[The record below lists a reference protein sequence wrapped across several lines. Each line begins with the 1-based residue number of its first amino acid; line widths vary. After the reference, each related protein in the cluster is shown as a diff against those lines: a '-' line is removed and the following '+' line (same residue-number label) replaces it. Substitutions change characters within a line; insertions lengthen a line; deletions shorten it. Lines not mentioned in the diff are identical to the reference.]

1 MNRLHQLE
9 HLGQSIWYDNMSR
22 SLLTG
27 GGLRRMVEE
36 GLLGVTSNPT
46 IFDKAISGSTDYDAQ
61 IARLVQANPLVSAP
75 QMIQALMTDDIRT
88 AADILLPVYERTQG
102 RDGYISIEVTPS
114 KAHDEAASVA
124 EARELWALLQR
135 PNVMIKIPATREGLP
150 AITQTISEGIN
161 INVTLIFSEER
172 YREVAEAYMAGLER
186 RLQAGHELEQVASVA
201 SVFVSRIDTMVDA
214 RLEECRKRGSNAV
227 DIGRL
232 QGKAAVANSKMVY
245 QAFKE
250 MFSSPRFAS
259 LQKYGA
265 ALQRPLWGSTG
276 TKNPA
281 YSDLHYVEPLIGP
294 FTVNTVPP
302 ATYDAILDHC
312 SPVLTLEAEL
322 ESAAL
327 VFSSLE
333 DQGIHMSE
341 VLERLEADGVAA
353 FEKSFDGLQKNLAEK
368 IKAMSGSGQ
377 KART

>member
-232 QGKAAVANSKMVY
+232 QGKDAVANSKMVY

-341 VLERLEADGVAA
+341 VLERLEVDGVAA

>member
-9 HLGQSIWYDNMSR
+9 HLGQSVWYDNISR

-61 IARLVQANPLVSAP
+61 ILRLAQADPGISAP
-75 QMIQALMTDDIRT
+75 QMIQALMADDIRT
-88 AADILLPVYERTQG
+88 AADVLMPVYERTQG
-102 RDGYISIEVTPS
+102 RDGFVSIEVTPS

-124 EARELWALLQR
+124 EARELWALVSR
-135 PNVMIKIPATREGLP
+135 PNVMVKIPATREGLP

-186 RLQAGHELEQVASVA
+186 RLQAGHELQQVASVA
-201 SVFVSRIDTMVDA
+201 SVFVSRVDTMVDA
-214 RLEECRKRGSNAV
+214 RLEECRRHGGNAE

-232 QGKAAVANSKMVY
+232 QGKAAVANSKMIY

-281 YSDLHYVEPLIGP
+281 YDDLHYVEPLIGP

-327 VFSSLE
+327 VLSSLE

-368 IKAMSGSGQ
+368 IRTLPGHPQ
-377 KART
+377 KARS